1 MDEKELER
9 QPGRRLEAKEKKGLG
24 PKGKAAIA
32 CVAVVCAL
40 AAGYLGLCGL
50 ASGDKAL
57 PGTYMGGVDLGGMTA
72 AQAEAALAQVATDR
86 YEALE
91 VPIQV
96 GDKTVSFSAKKAGV
110 HVLDGGQTAV
120 RAGKESF
127 LAGGWNYLTGLLGRQ
142 NHLGMNVSVDNA
154 DYVNEVFAQ
163 VAKAVDQPIEQP
175 YWELEEE
182 EETARLILYKGKT
195 GQSVDQEALRQ
206 ALMEA
211 LGQGD
216 ATPIQTQVTT
226 TAPREPDYD
235 ALVQEID
242 RQAAD
247 ATLDVTA
254 EEVIPHKLG
263 LKVDPAKAKELL
275 GSLAEGE
282 SAPLELEVQVPEITT
297 LELRATLFQDVLGEA
312 TSKVSGTANRVGNVK
327 LAAGACNG
335 IVLLPGEKFSYNQTT
350 GQRTYAKGYRSA
362 TGFGMNGAEDMVGG
376 GVCQPSSTLYLACL
390 RANLEIVARTNHRYT
405 VTYMPEG
412 MDAQV
417 SWPNMDFSFANNT
430 PYPIK
435 IEMLVENKECIA
447 RIHGTKTDDTYV
459 EMESVRLG
467 TTPFQTI
474 YQADETVPQG
484 TTKVLVAPYTGRSV
498 EAYKNL
504 YAGDGTLISRTLVSK
519 DYYNKCDKVIGYNP
533 LDGAPDGSVP
543 PVADPNAP
551 ILDPET
557 GVPIDPVTGLP
568 VEPTAPPSVDPGTGL
583 PVEPTDQ
590 PVGTEP
596 SATDQ
601 PMETPAPAEPT
612 PATPSEA
619 PVESTP
625 AEPEPAP
632 GILPAVPQ
640 GVVVE

>member
-1 MDEKELER
+1 MDEKEKEQGL
-9 QPGRRLEAKEKKGLG
+9 QPGRRLEEKDKKGLS
-24 PKGKAAIA
+24 PKGK
-32 CVAVVCAL
+32 VAVVCVAAVVGLL
-40 AAGYLGLCGL
+40 AAGYLGLCAL

-72 AQAEAALAQVATDR
+72 AQAETALAQVATDR

-96 GDKTVSFSAKKAGV
+96 GDKTVNFSAKQAGV
-110 HVLDGGQTAV
+110 HVLGGGEEAV
-120 RAGKESF
+120 RAGKDSF
-127 LAGGWNYLTGLLGRQ
+127 LTGGWNYLTGLLGRK
-142 NHLGMNVSVDNA
+142 NELSFAVSVDNA
-154 DYVNEVFAQ
+154 DYVNDVFYQ
-163 VAKAVDQPIEQP
+163 VAQAVDQGVEQP
-175 YWELEEE
+175 HWELEEDE
-182 EETARLILYKGKT
+182 QTARLILYKGKT

-206 ALMEA
+206 DLMDA
-211 LGQGD
+211 LGRGD
-216 ATPIQTQVTT
+216 AAPIQTQVTT
-226 TAPREPDYD
+226 TVPQEPDLD
-235 ALVQEID
+235 ALVREID
-242 RQAAD
+242 RQAVD
-247 ATLDVTA
+247 ATLDVA
-254 EEVIPHKLG
+254 ADEVIPHKLG

-275 GSLAEGE
+275 DSLAEGE
-282 SAPLELEVQVPEITT
+282 SKPLELEVQEPEITT
-297 LELRATLFQDVLGEA
+297 LELRATLFKDVLAEA

-327 LAAGACNG
+327 LAAEACNG
-335 IVLLPGEKFSYNQTT
+335 TVLLPGEKFSYNQTT

-362 TGFGMNGAEDMVGG
+362 TGFGMNGAEDMIGG

-435 IEMLVENKECIA
+435 IEMLVENRECIA
-447 RIHGTKTDDTYV
+447 RIYGTKTDDTYV

-474 YQADETVPQG
+474 YKPDETVPQG

-543 PVADPNAP
+543 PVTDPNAQ
-551 ILDPET
+551 
-557 GVPIDPVTGLP
+557 
-568 VEPTAPPSVDPGTGL
+568 PSVDPGTGL
-583 PVEPTDQ
+583 PADPNTQPGVDPSTGLPVEPTGQ
-590 PVGTEP
+590 PPVTEFPAASQPGESQTPAEPTEP
-596 SATDQ
+596 AQ
-601 PMETPAPAEPT
+601 PIQSEAPAEPV
-612 PATPSEA
+612 
-619 PVESTP
+619 PVEPQPT
-625 AEPEPAP
+625 PEPQP
-632 GILPAVPQ
+632 VVPE

>member
-1 MDEKELER
+1 MDEKEKEQGL
-9 QPGRRLEAKEKKGLG
+9 QPGRRLEEKDKKGLS
-24 PKGKAAIA
+24 PKGK
-32 CVAVVCAL
+32 VAVVCVAAVVGLL
-40 AAGYLGLCGL
+40 AAGYLGLCAL

-72 AQAEAALAQVATDR
+72 AQAETALAKVATDR

-96 GDKTVSFSAKKAGV
+96 GDKTVNFSAKQAGV
-110 HVLDGGQTAV
+110 HVLGGGEEAV
-120 RAGKESF
+120 RAGKGSF
-127 LAGGWNYLTGLLGRQ
+127 LAGGWNYLTGLLGRK
-142 NHLGMNVSVDNA
+142 NELSFAVSVDNA
-154 DYVNEVFAQ
+154 DYVNDVFYQ
-163 VAKAVDQPIEQP
+163 VAQAVDQPVEQP
-175 YWELEEE
+175 HWELEEDE
-182 EETARLILYKGKT
+182 QTARLILYKGKT
-195 GQSVDQEALRQ
+195 GQSVDQEALCQ
-206 ALMEA
+206 DLMDA
-211 LGQGD
+211 LGRGD
-216 ATPIQTQVTT
+216 AAPIQTQVTT
-226 TAPREPDYD
+226 TAPQELDLD
-235 ALVQEID
+235 ALVREID
-242 RQAAD
+242 RQAVD
-247 ATLDVTA
+247 ATLDVA
-254 EEVIPHKLG
+254 ADEVIPHKLG

-275 GSLAEGE
+275 DSLAEGE
-282 SAPLELEVQVPEITT
+282 SKPLELEVQEPEITT
-297 LELRATLFQDVLGEA
+297 LELRATLFKDVLAEA

-327 LAAGACNG
+327 LAAEACNG
-335 IVLLPGEKFSYNQTT
+335 TVLLPGEKFSYNQTT

-362 TGFGMNGAEDMVGG
+362 TGFGMNGAEDMIGG

-435 IEMLVENKECIA
+435 IEMLVENRECIA
-447 RIHGTKTDDTYV
+447 RIYGTKTDDTYV

-474 YQADETVPQG
+474 YKPDETVPQG

-543 PVADPNAP
+543 PITDPNAQ
-551 ILDPET
+551 
-557 GVPIDPVTGLP
+557 
-568 VEPTAPPSVDPGTGL
+568 PSVDPGTGL
-583 PVEPTDQ
+583 PTDPNTQPGVDPSTGLPVEPTGQ
-590 PVGTEP
+590 PPVTEFP
-596 SATDQ
+596 AASQ
-601 PMETPAPAEPT
+601 PGESQTPAEPT
-612 PATPSEA
+612 EPAQPIQSE
-619 PVESTP
+619 VP
-625 AEPEPAP
+625 AEPVPVEPQP
-632 GILPAVPQ
+632 TPEPQPVVPE